1 MKTFASLVARFVTP
15 SSLATTF
22 VLALATFFTGCADES
37 GETPSKPLIVVTTT
51 HLSDLVRTISG
62 DRAEV
67 TTLMGPGVDPHL
79 YKPTSRD
86 LSSLSKAD
94 LIVYHGLLLEGRM
107 GEALQQAENKGIPTL
122 AATSGIPASMLISD
136 AGDDNSHGNVDP
148 HVWFSTQAWTACL
161 NTVTERLVELEPSS
175 AQVFRQNALL
185 MQREIAKVGDWAR
198 ERINEIPQDKRKLVT
213 SHDAFRYL
221 GRDLGLNVIGL
232 QGISTNVEAGLADRA
247 NLVEFIV
254 SQEIPAIFIES
265 SVNPGAMREIAR
277 ESKVVIGGELFS
289 DALGPPGERV
299 SGPGEESHGLDTWS
313 GTMIHN
319 VSTIVEAL
327 SVKPR

>member
-1 MKTFASLVARFVTP
+1 MKTFASLVARFAPP

-22 VLALATFFTGCADES
+22 GLALATFFTGCADES
-37 GETPSKPLIVVTTT
+37 GETPGKPLIVVTTT
-51 HLSDLVRTISG
+51 HLSDLARTIAG

-67 TTLMGPGVDPHL
+67 TALMGPGVDPHL

-94 LIVYHGLLLEGRM
+94 LIIYHGLLLEGRM
-107 GEALQQAENKGIPTL
+107 GEALEQAEKKGIPTL
-122 AATSGIPASMLISD
+122 AAASGIPASMLISD

-185 MQREIAKVGDWAR
+185 LQREIAKVGDWAR
-198 ERINEIPQDKRKLVT
+198 ERINEIPEDKRKLVT

-221 GRDLGLNVIGL
+221 GRDLGLEVIGL

-277 ESKVVIGGELFS
+277 ESKVLIGGELFS
-289 DALGPPGERV
+289 DALGPPGESV
-299 SGPGEESHGLDTWS
+299 SGLGEESHGLDTWS

-319 VSTIVEAL
+319 VSTIVDAL
-327 SVKPR
+327 SAKPR

>member
-1 MKTFASLVARFVTP
+1 
-15 SSLATTF
+15 
-22 VLALATFFTGCADES
+22 
-37 GETPSKPLIVVTTT
+37 
-51 HLSDLVRTISG
+51 
-62 DRAEV
+62 
-67 TTLMGPGVDPHL
+67 
-79 YKPTSRD
+79 
-86 LSSLSKAD
+86 
-94 LIVYHGLLLEGRM
+94 M
-107 GEALQQAENKGIPTL
+107 GEALEQAEQKGIPTL
-122 AATSGIPASMLISD
+122 AAASGIPASMLIGD

-175 AQVFRQNALL
+175 AEVFRQNALL

-289 DALGPPGERV
+289 DALGPPGERI

-319 VSTIVEAL
+319 VSTIVDAL

>member
-1 MKTFASLVARFVTP
+1 
-15 SSLATTF
+15 
-22 VLALATFFTGCADES
+22 
-37 GETPSKPLIVVTTT
+37 
-51 HLSDLVRTISG
+51 
-62 DRAEV
+62 
-67 TTLMGPGVDPHL
+67 
-79 YKPTSRD
+79 
-86 LSSLSKAD
+86 
-94 LIVYHGLLLEGRM
+94 
-107 GEALQQAENKGIPTL
+107 
-122 AATSGIPASMLISD
+122 
-136 AGDDNSHGNVDP
+136 
-148 HVWFSTQAWTACL
+148 
-161 NTVTERLVELEPSS
+161 
-175 AQVFRQNALL
+175 

-289 DALGPPGERV
+289 DALGPPGERI